1 MKFSVKLDPIST
13 DIVAHCIT
21 LHIIAG
27 PEEPESGKGG
37 VQLTP
42 PDFSRYIRDQPFKTL
57 AFFKGVGVKNLP
69 NLPTHCSKKLR
80 TGGN

>member
-27 PEEPESGKGG
+27 PVEPVGGGGQLPLSGSEVTRLEAKPIPKIALLPKSVNLESK
-37 VQLTP
+37 
-42 PDFSRYIRDQPFKTL
+42 
-57 AFFKGVGVKNLP
+57 
-69 NLPTHCSKKLR
+69 
-80 TGGN
+80 

>member
-27 PEEPESGKGG
+27 PEEPVRGAIA
-37 VQLTP
+37 P
-42 PDFSRYIRDQPFKTL
+42 PPPLCFEWGFTRTFPRNQDATVTL
-57 AFFKGVGVKNLP
+57 KFEIISIKF
-69 NLPTHCSKKLR
+69 
-80 TGGN
+80 